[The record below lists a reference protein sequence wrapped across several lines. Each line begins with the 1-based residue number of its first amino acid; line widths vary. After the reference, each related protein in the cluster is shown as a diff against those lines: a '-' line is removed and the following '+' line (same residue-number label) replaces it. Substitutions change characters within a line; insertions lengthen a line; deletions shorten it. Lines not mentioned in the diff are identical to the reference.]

1 MTINSEKPVPQ
12 DESKQ
17 VSRSPTDS
25 DQEKGVHSSYVDM
38 MAERSYG

>member
-1 MTINSEKPVPQ
+1 MAINSEKPVPQ
-12 DESKQ
+12 DESEQ

-25 DQEKGVHSSYVDM
+25 HQEKGVHSSHIDM